1 MCVSVEECVEIGR
14 RTRTRLESKTQ
25 RSKEAKEEEE
35 EAREA
40 EGRLERKTG
49 QSSALI
55 Q

>member
-25 RSKEAKEEEE
+25 RSKESKEEE